1 MLLLRRRRRR
11 EVERIDVAVLGLG
24 IGFAAA
30 EPGYRAQERDDLGD
44 DRGLPDREGE
54 AEGRRVAMGEEDG
67 EGEAEEDGG
76 IGG

>member
-1 MLLLRRRRRR
+1 MLLRSQ
-11 EVERIDVAVLGLG
+11 G
-24 IGFAAA
+24 IGLRS
-30 EPGYRAQERDDLGD
+30 GTTWGD